1 MQSKHEGELNH
12 IRNKKKG
19 GAKKNKEKT
28 NALVSKLADLKKIKE
43 RADELQITMDY
54 LEPGKIKTLKEATK
68 QFLKSE
74 DEAPRNN
81 VLAEIESL
89 IEMSE
94 TNRQRA
100 LANAPGSR
108 STFDSSR
115 VDEKTNQLLD
125 QFDFTDMQDIVR
137 ETISIE

>member
-28 NALVSKLADLKKIKE
+28 NALQSKLADLKKIKE

-94 TNRQRA
+94 QNR
-100 LANAPGSR
+100 
-108 STFDSSR
+108 
-115 VDEKTNQLLD
+115 
-125 QFDFTDMQDIVR
+125 
-137 ETISIE
+137 